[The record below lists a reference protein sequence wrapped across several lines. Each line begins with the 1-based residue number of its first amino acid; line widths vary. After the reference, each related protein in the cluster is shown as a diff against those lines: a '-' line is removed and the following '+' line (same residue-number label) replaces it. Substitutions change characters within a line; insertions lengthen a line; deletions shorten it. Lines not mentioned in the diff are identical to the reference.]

1 MLVNFHSSAIWCIV
15 HDLESSKFQEEKNKT
30 ERKQIKAR
38 SQ

>member
-1 MLVNFHSSAIWCIV
+1 MLVNFHSGAIWHIV
-15 HDLESSKFQEEKNKT
+15 RDLESSKFQEEKNKT